1 LGGGFAAFSVDY
13 LPDGRAQ
20 MTPAAV
26 SLGIVAIIVL
36 GTIAFA
42 LSTVRH
48 IKMDSQQFMVG
59 GRSFGSLL
67 LWILLAGEVY
77 TSFTFLGAAGWA
89 YGKGAPAFYILAYG
103 TCAYVLSYF
112 YLPPI
117 WRIAKERGLL
127 TSPDFFVDRFGSKTL
142 GVGVAVLQF
151 FLIVPYVTLQLTGL
165 QIILSIAGYST
176 YTATFAVAIAFV
188 LIAFFVFTAGLRGT
202 AWASV
207 IKDSL
212 VLGAVIFA
220 GIFLPIHFFGSPA
233 VMVGKVLA
241 AKPDWLTLSLGGS
254 VHGEIWYI
262 STVLLTAIGFYMGPH
277 SIAAVYSAKNE
288 NALRRNAIFLPVYQ
302 LVLLLVFFA
311 GFAALLIIPGLKGQ
325 AADQSFML
333 VVQRYY
339 PPWVLGLIAG
349 AGCLAALVPASA
361 QLLGAAS
368 VLSKNVLGDLFGIAT
383 EDRARTLATRLL
395 VLVIAALALALWLVA
410 KATLVDLLL
419 LYYNGITQFMPG
431 FVFALVWRRVNA
443 WGVGIGIA
451 AGMVAAAYLANHD
464 TNFYGINP
472 GFLALIANVALCVGI
487 TLLTPSR
494 EKPAAGATAQ
504 GRYR

>member
-1 LGGGFAAFSVDY
+1 MSPAIIALGI
-13 LPDGRAQ
+13 
-20 MTPAAV
+20 AAV
-26 SLGIVAIIVL
+26 IVL

-42 LSTVRH
+42 LGSIRH
-48 IKMDSQQFMVG
+48 IKMDPQQFMVG
-59 GRSFGSLL
+59 GRSFGALL

-89 YGKGAPAFYILAYG
+89 YGRGAPAFYILAYG
-103 TCAYVLSYF
+103 TCGYILSYF

-127 TSPDFFVDRFGSKTL
+127 TAPDFFVDRFGSKPL
-142 GVGVAVLQF
+142 GVVIAVLQF
-151 FLIVPYVTLQLTGL
+151 FLIIPYVTLQLTGL

-176 YTATFAVAIAFV
+176 YTATIAVAVAFV
-188 LIAFFVFTAGLRGT
+188 LIAFFVFSAGLRGT

-207 IKDSL
+207 IKDAL

-233 VMVGKVLA
+233 GMIDKLLA
-241 AKPDWLTLSLGGS
+241 LKPHWLTLGMGRSD
-254 VHGEIWYI
+254 HGEIWYI
-262 STVLLTAIGFYMGPH
+262 STVLLTSVGFYMGPH

-288 NALRRNAIFLPVYQ
+288 NALRRNAIFLPIYQ

-311 GFAALLIIPGLKGQ
+311 GLAALLILPGLKGP

-339 PPWVLGLIAG
+339 PPWVLGLVAG

-383 EDRARTLATRLL
+383 TDRARTLATRLL
-395 VLVIAALALALWLVA
+395 VLVIAALALGLWLVA
-410 KATLVDLLL
+410 KTTLVDLLL
-419 LYYNGITQFMPG
+419 LYYNGVTQFMPG
-431 FVFALVWRRVNA
+431 FIFGLFWRRVNA
-443 WGVGIGIA
+443 WAIGSGIA
-451 AGMVAAAYLANHD
+451 AGMLIALYLAHHD
-464 TNFYGINP
+464 ISIYGINS
-472 GFLALIANVALCVGI
+472 GFLALLANVALCVGI
-487 TLLTPSR
+487 TLLSPQR
-494 EKPAAGATAQ
+494 EHPAVIATSP
-504 GRYR
+504 R